1 MAQVAGQ
8 APMNVGTEYV
18 GASVVEPIQTT
29 EEHTGSRLRKK
40 SVVFLREYLASFS
53 DATKAS

>member
-1 MAQVAGQ
+1 
-8 APMNVGTEYV
+8 MNVGTEYV

-40 SVVFLREYLASFS
+40 SVIFLREYLETFTDDTNAY
-53 DATKAS
+53 

>member
-1 MAQVAGQ
+1 
-8 APMNVGTEYV
+8 MNVGTEYV